1 MNRVF
6 TLFMCLYFG
15 LVSTGGFAADVN
27 LVVASPML
35 AKSPWPKL
43 MGPGLHNTGRSPYV
57 GPDYPGEK
65 WIFDLGGT
73 THFRSPSIDTDGT
86 IYAGSE
92 TVLFALNPD
101 GSTKWSAYIPSEML
115 NHVTISEDD
124 FLYVQ
129 TSYHKMYKIDSATG
143 NRVNENWPY
152 DFSKF
157 PYTNGVYAA
166 TIANDG
172 TILCGTG
179 GSPYGYLHAINPDG
193 NEKWKVSCDDNVQT
207 LPAVDEVNNVVY
219 TGNNCN
225 QVLKVDLVNGNIIEQ
240 ASPGGHGYITTHI
253 AIGDNGLIY
262 FTKYTDVGD
271 KKGYIYAYDSDL
283 NEKWRTQLGSYWV
296 VPPAIGYDGTIYTAG
311 RSTKKLTALEP
322 STGIEK
328 WSFSLDSDF
337 NIPPVIDANG
347 TVYVVT
353 TNFLYA
359 IIPYE
364 THAELKW
371 SYQLEGTGYSQ
382 PAIGEDGTLYFVT
395 ENGILTALGISNSPP
410 EVSPSGGGVYEIN
423 TEVILG
429 GYVSDLDGDL
439 LDYQWMEGTNVLF
452 SGAIQTIDGGALVE
466 LPNHSISTLSPG
478 VHTITLQADD
488 GFNEPVSG
496 EITVEIVDETS
507 PTLDPAA
514 NMTILWPANHK
525 MVDIVIEANA
535 SDNSGLPITLSASIS
550 SNEPINGTGDGD
562 HSPDWTEPVIDQE
575 NGIITFQLR
584 AERSGKGDGRVYT
597 ITITASDTSNN
608 STTANVAITVPHD
621 KKKK

>member
-1 MNRVF
+1 MKRFFSLICLLSILFILGTMVF
-6 TLFMCLYFG
+6 
-15 LVSTGGFAADVN
+15 
-27 LVVASPML
+27 PQL
-35 AKSPWPKL
+35 AESPWPKS

-57 GPDYPGEK
+57 GPDSPEVK
-65 WIFDLGGT
+65 WVFDLGGT
-73 THFRSPSIDTDGT
+73 THFKSPSVGQNGT

-92 TVLFALNPD
+92 TELFALNPD
-101 GSTKWSAYIPSEML
+101 GSTKWSVYIPNEML

-124 FLYVQ
+124 FLYVS
-129 TSYHKMYKIDSATG
+129 TSYHKMYKIDSTTG
-143 NRVNENWPY
+143 NMVNENWPY
-152 DFSKF
+152 DFSLF
-157 PYTNGVYAA
+157 NYTSGVYPA

-193 NEKWKVSCDDNVQT
+193 TEKWKVANSNNVET
-207 LPAVDEVNNVVY
+207 LPAVDEVNQVVY
-219 TGNNCN
+219 AGNNQN
-225 QVLKVDLVNGNIIEQ
+225 QVMKVDLENGNIIKQ
-240 ASPGGHGYITTHI
+240 VSPGGHGYITTHI

-271 KKGYIYAYDSDL
+271 KKGYIYAYDANL

-296 VPPAIGYDGTIYTAG
+296 VPPAIGCDGTIYTAG
-311 RSTKKLTALEP
+311 RYTKKLTALNP

-337 NIPPVIDANG
+337 NIPPVIDGNG

-353 TNFLYA
+353 KNFLYA

-364 THAELKW
+364 TYAELKW
-371 SYQLEGTGYSQ
+371 SYQLNGSGYSQ
-382 PAIGEDGTLYFVT
+382 PVIAGDGTIYILT
-395 ENGILTALGISNSPP
+395 QEGILTALGISNSPP
-410 EVSPSGGGVYEIN
+410 EVSPAGGGVYEIN

-429 GYVSDLDGDL
+429 GNVSDFDGDL
-439 LDYQWMEGTNVLF
+439 LDYKWMEGTNVLF
-452 SGAIQTIDGGALVE
+452 SGVIQTIKGGTPVE
-466 LPNHSISTLSPG
+466 LPNHSISTLPLG
-478 VHTITLQADD
+478 VHTITLQVDD
-488 GFNEPVSG
+488 GVNEPISG
-496 EITVEIVDETS
+496 EITIEIVDTTS
-507 PTLDPAA
+507 PTLAPTA
-514 NMTILWPANHK
+514 NMTELWPPNHQ
-525 MVDIVIEANA
+525 MVDIVIEVNA
-535 SDNSGLPITLSASIS
+535 SDNSGLPVTLSASIS

-597 ITITASDTSNN
+597 ITITAADTSNN
-608 STTANVAITVPHD
+608 STTANLAITVPHD